1 MRTTEDIGAIARQF
15 QIEGQL
21 AGAVP
26 IGSGHIHDSYR
37 VTLEGES
44 GWSDFV
50 LQRINTRVFT
60 RPADLM
66 ENVVR
71 ITSHMDSSL
80 ASGSGAARRALH
92 LVPARNGTFAHIDP
106 DGSWWRIF
114 AFIPG
119 ARAHEAVTPEQARQ
133 VAHAIGQF
141 QLQMASLGEPRLHDT
156 IPDFHNTPLRL
167 DFLKRAIDADVVAR
181 RQSARAEI
189 EFALERREVSS
200 LLVDAGLP
208 ERIVHNDAKS
218 GNVLLDDLTGEAVC
232 VIDLDTV
239 MSGLAVH
246 DFGDMVRS
254 MTSPAPEDEH
264 DLSRVYMQFDYYE
277 AMLHGYVSAA
287 ASLLTGDEIRM
298 LPDAGKVITYE
309 NGLRFL
315 ADYLTGDTYYK
326 TAYPE
331 QNLHRCRTQFA
342 LVRSIEEQ
350 EPRMRNALRRFLQ
363 V

>member
-1 MRTTEDIGAIARQF
+1 MTTPGDIGAIAREF

-21 AGAVP
+21 AGVVP

-37 VTLEGES
+37 VTFADERGSNE
-44 GWSDFV
+44 FV

-60 RPADLM
+60 RPAELM
-66 ENVVR
+66 DNVVR
-71 ITSHMDSSL
+71 ITSHLVTSL
-80 ASGSGAARRALH
+80 AFESEAAGRALH
-92 LVPARNGTFAHIDP
+92 LVPARSAEFACLDR

-114 AFIPG
+114 EFIPG

-133 VAHAIGQF
+133 VAHAIGRF
-141 QLQMASLGEPRLHDT
+141 QLQMASMNGPRLHDT

-167 DFLKRAIDADVVAR
+167 ESLERTIAADAAGR
-181 RQSARAEI
+181 RQSALSEI
-189 EFALERREVSS
+189 DFALKRREVST
-200 LLVDAGLP
+200 LLNNAGLP

-218 GNVLLDDLTGEAVC
+218 SNVLLDDVTGDAVC

-239 MSGLAVH
+239 MPGLSVH

-254 MTSPAPEDEH
+254 MTGPAPEDEP
-264 DLSRVYMQFDYYE
+264 DTSRVLMQFDYYE
-277 AMLHGYVSAA
+277 ALLHGYVSAA
-287 ASLLTGDEIRM
+287 APLLTRDEIRM
-298 LPDAGKVITYE
+298 LPGAGKVITYE

-315 ADYLTGDTYYK
+315 ADYLAGDTYYK
-326 TAYPE
+326 TTYPE

-350 EPRMRNALRRFLQ
+350 EPRMRDALRRFL
-363 V
+363 